1 MTELDT
7 FLELTLPRIKTA
19 DTALHNGDASQR
31 IAMWSHTEPVTLFGA
46 ALSATGWAEIRSVF
60 DALGSRFSDCTSFEF
75 EMLAAGASGDLAYL
89 VGIEHTTASV
99 AGAPAAPYSLR
110 VTTVL
115 RREDDEWKIVHRHG
129 DAYDRSA
136 GDLVA
141 RLQQST
147 AT

>member
-31 IAMWSHTEPVTLFGA
+31 IAMWSQTEPVTLFGA
-46 ALSATGWAEIRSVF
+46 ALSATGWAEIRPTF
-60 DALGSRFSDCTSFEF
+60 DALGSRFSDCASFEF
-75 EMLAAGASGDLAYL
+75 ELLAAGVSGDLAYL

-99 AGAPAAPYSLR
+99 AGAPAARYSLR

-115 RREDDEWKIVHRHG
+115 RREGGEWKIVHRHG
-129 DAYDRSA
+129 DAYDVAS
-136 GDLVA
+136 GDLIS

-147 AT
+147 TT

>member
-7 FLELTLPRIKTA
+7 FLDMTLPRIKTA

-31 IAMWSHTEPVTLFGA
+31 IAMCSQTEPVTLFGA
-46 ALSATGWAEIRSVF
+46 ARSANGWAEIRPIF
-60 DALGSRFSDCTSFEF
+60 DALASQFSDCASFEF
-75 EMLAAGASGDLAYL
+75 ELLAAGVGGDLAYL
-89 VGIEHTTASV
+89 VGIERTTASV

-115 RREDDEWKIVHRHG
+115 RREDGEWKIVHRHG
-129 DAYDRSA
+129 DAHDLAA
-136 GDLVA
+136 GDLVS

-147 AT
+147 TT

>member
-7 FLELTLPRIKTA
+7 FLDVTLPRIKTA

-31 IAMWSHTEPVTLFGA
+31 IAMWSQTEPVTLFGA
-46 ALSATGWAEIRSVF
+46 ALSANGWAEICPIF
-60 DALGSRFSDCTSFEF
+60 DALGSQFSDCASFEF
-75 EMLAAGASGDLAYL
+75 ELLAAGVSGDLAYL
-89 VGIEHTTASV
+89 VGIERTTASV

-115 RREDDEWKIVHRHG
+115 RREDGEWKIVHRHG
-129 DAYDRSA
+129 DAHDPAA
-136 GDLVA
+136 GDLVS

-147 AT
+147 TT